1 MLPVTPTTTAL
12 DLIKSA
18 ATCLTEPID
27 ARTAVMFESFRK
39 VGLKRPMRNYEHVRD
54 VLNSWDDDRQNDLL
68 IMDSREEQV
77 DQEELL
83 ASRVPDYKPEGMG
96 CIISY
101 SSKPG
106 KWSKRYFTLEQDGQ
120 LVMSKSETSKDR
132 ENICHLSDFDIYTPT
147 ERKLGKVKPPK
158 KVCYA
163 VKSQQK
169 SNIYVDETRYV
180 HFFCTN
186 DRAIAA
192 RFYKALQGWRSW
204 YLKHVMGEGQ
214 KRAEAAKPKAN
225 GGLMHNANYSA
236 PGNLDS
242 ATGTASH
249 ARGAS
254 VGSHYQ
260 LGTFS
265 PLLELDFDQ
274 FGKDAKEETYKP
286 GSFPDDAPLGRLDT
300 KAMHRRNMSA
310 RAKGPPPL
318 SYNLGTTP
326 PEPAPQ
332 TPSRRHSMA
341 GSTSESETF
350 AANGLLGRTYSKRQR
365 AAEEKDQTL
374 VSPAGPFTEGP
385 SLLNGYAYKGSSNDN
400 GLNRRSS
407 VRSNH
412 RRTSSDIQRSV
423 STRAKPKPLVDLT
436 PQYREPPQHA
446 RKGKGVKPEPGAGP
460 LVESATSPEEV
471 IKVPSATDWR
481 AGARPTTRHN
491 HGTYGTGNYERTR
504 SLKGRGEGLAGYAV
518 NNHAGAPDDESG
530 AFTGGLLAQAR
541 HYQGQDGR
549 ILGHGV
555 MDMSKAKGPMLNV
568 RDNTRFAPGTLLASV
583 ERKQGPT
590 GPVID
595 REG

>member
-39 VGLKRPMRNYEHVRD
+39 VGLKRPLRNYEHVRD
-54 VLNSWDDDRQNDLL
+54 VLNSWDDDKQNDLV
-68 IMDSREEQV
+68 IMDSVEESV
-77 DQEELL
+77 DQDELL
-83 ASRVPDYKPEGMG
+83 ASRVPDDKPEGMG

-106 KWSKRYFTLEQDGQ
+106 KWSKRYFSLEQDGQ

-132 ENICHLSDFDIYTPT
+132 ENICHLSDFDVYTPT
-147 ERKLGKVKPPK
+147 ERKIAKVRPPK

-204 YLKHVMGEGQ
+204 YLKHVLGEGQ
-214 KRAEAAKPKAN
+214 KKTEVAKPKAN
-225 GGLMHNANYSA
+225 NGLMHNTNFSA

-242 ATGTASH
+242 SH
-249 ARGAS
+249 TRGAS

-265 PLLELDFDQ
+265 PLLELDFNQ
-274 FGKDAKEETYKP
+274 FGKESREETYKL
-286 GSFPDDAPLGRLDT
+286 GSFPDDAPLGKLDT
-300 KAMHRRNMSA
+300 KAMHRRNMST

-318 SYNLGTTP
+318 SYNLDASP

-332 TPSRRHSMA
+332 THSRRHSMA
-341 GSTSESETF
+341 GSVSENETF
-350 AANGLLGRTYSKRQR
+350 AANGLLGRTYTKRQR
-365 AAEEKDQTL
+365 AAEEKEQKPSL
-374 VSPAGPFTEGP
+374 PSGPFTEGP
-385 SLLNGYAYKGSSNDN
+385 SLLNGYKLGALGNDT

-407 VRSNH
+407 VRSTH
-412 RRTSSDIQRSV
+412 RRTSSEIGRSV
-423 STRAKPKPLVDLT
+423 STRAKPKPLIDLT
-436 PQYREPPQHA
+436 PQYKEPPQHA

-460 LVESATSPEEV
+460 LVESATSPEEA
-471 IKVPSATDWR
+471 IRVPPAQDWR
-481 AGARPTTRHN
+481 AGARPPTARQNT
-491 HGTYGTGNYERTR
+491 YERTK

-518 NNHAGAPDDESG
+518 NNHSGAPEDESG

-555 MDMSKAKGPMLNV
+555 MDMSRAKGPMLDL
-568 RDNTRFAPGTLLASV
+568 RGGERFKPGTLLAGV
-583 ERKQGPT
+583 ERKQGP
-590 GPVID
+590 GAPVID
-595 REG
+595 RDG